1 MARRNSCSDSSL
13 FHAHTRDAI
22 AIALRASARD
32 GASATARCAAS
43 SAFGVLDSGRAKPTA
58 ITARGFPCCV
68 WSSVSAC
75 RRHYPGRTEGTDSL
89 VTAPS
94 TSAFPRLQLG
104 RLLHYQFRGL
114 LSVHSRY
121 DLQTRQVALCD
132 PLHRRLR
139 RLCYLRRRSDCY
151 RVERSSSRAG
161 LIPAVDQRLF
171 TAHCDRLCNANL
183 LQSRCATPSSPREDR
198 EKNAIRSGYPRRVWG
213 AALVHATSCTTAS
226 RFAGGSATRTPPITR
241 NTI

>member
-1 MARRNSCSDSSL
+1 M
-13 FHAHTRDAI
+13 
-22 AIALRASARD
+22 
-32 GASATARCAAS
+32 
-43 SAFGVLDSGRAKPTA
+43 
-58 ITARGFPCCV
+58 
-68 WSSVSAC
+68 SAC

-89 VTAPS
+89 ATAPS

-104 RLLHYQFRGL
+104 QLLHYQFRGL

-139 RLCYLRRRSDCY
+139 RLCYLHRRSDCY

-171 TAHCDRLCNANL
+171 TAHCKRLFTSTVLTSEAKS
-183 LQSRCATPSSPREDR
+183 SRKSNEVC
-198 EKNAIRSGYPRRVWG
+198 
-213 AALVHATSCTTAS
+213 
-226 RFAGGSATRTPPITR
+226 RF
-241 NTI
+241 